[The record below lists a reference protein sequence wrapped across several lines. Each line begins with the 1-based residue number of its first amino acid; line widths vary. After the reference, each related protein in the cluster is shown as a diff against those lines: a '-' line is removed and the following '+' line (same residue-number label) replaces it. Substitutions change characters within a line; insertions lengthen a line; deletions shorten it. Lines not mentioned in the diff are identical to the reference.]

1 MPGAERWARTRTEG
15 TTAMNPDQ
23 LYTLAKLRAVDIE
36 EQARHARLV
45 SGRKPEPVA
54 RLLRARVRRLAE
66 RVHIARPRIPRT
78 DAHDVVAGR

>member
-1 MPGAERWARTRTEG
+1 
-15 TTAMNPDQ
+15 MNPEQ

-54 RLLRARVRRLAE
+54 RLLGARLRRIAE
-66 RVHIARPRIPRT
+66 RVHIARPRIRAPT
-78 DAHDVVAGR
+78 LLMSSPVAERRRRPAA

>member
-23 LYTLAKLRAVDIE
+23 LYTLTKLRSAEIQ

>member
-1 MPGAERWARTRTEG
+1 
-15 TTAMNPDQ
+15 MNPDQ

-54 RLLRARVRRLAE
+54 RVFRARLRRAAE
-66 RVHIARPRIPRT
+66 RVHIARPRVPRT
-78 DAHDVVAGR
+78 DGPDVVAGR